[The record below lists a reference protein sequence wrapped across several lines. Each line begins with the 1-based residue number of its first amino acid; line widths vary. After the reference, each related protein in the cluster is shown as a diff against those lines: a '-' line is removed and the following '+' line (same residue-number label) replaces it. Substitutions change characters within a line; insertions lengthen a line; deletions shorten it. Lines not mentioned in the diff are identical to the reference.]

1 MAFLKMFEI
10 IYEAYELTEL
20 NNRLHQGINILESFN
35 GIIIESY
42 YGIFC
47 YTIITPFGK
56 IKVSGSQC
64 DDDKVISEYI
74 KSRITY
80 RVILEKIINKNVG
93 CIGPFYLVTHID
105 GVPIEQESVDMMN
118 CEKFFE
124 YIIPNKTGRE
134 EYSAFIRDCMDKK
147 LIRDTEGIIDKLL
160 CNPDTYP
167 DLVQY
172 LAEGLESYTF
182 ANVLCKDTTI
192 HIFSLLLRKHMIVF

>member
-20 NNRLHQGINILESFN
+20 NNRLHQSINILESFN

-56 IKVSGSQC
+56 IKVSGSHC
-64 DDDKVISEYI
+64 PGDEVINDYI

-80 RVILEKIINKNVG
+80 RVMLEKIIIKNVRSV
-93 CIGPFYLVTHID
+93 GPFYLVTHID
-105 GVPIEQESVDMMN
+105 GLPIEHDSVDMTP
-118 CEKFFE
+118 ETFYE
-124 YIIPNKTGRE
+124 YIIPNKNGRE

-182 ANVLCKDTTI
+182 ENVLCKDTTI
-192 HIFSLLLRKHMIVF
+192 HIFGLLLRKHMIVF